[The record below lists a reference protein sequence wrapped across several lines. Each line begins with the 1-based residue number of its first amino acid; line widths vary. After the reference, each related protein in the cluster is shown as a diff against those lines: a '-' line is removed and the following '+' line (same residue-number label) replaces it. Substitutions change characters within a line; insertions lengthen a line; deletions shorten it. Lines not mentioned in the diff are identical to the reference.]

1 MTEHIAM
8 VIGILGIIAYLLYGS
23 RDILT
28 KPQGN
33 IQQGVAKILNVKH
46 MGVALYL
53 LSTWL
58 VVFLIGYLVNLP
70 HPHGTK
76 DMFVLLYVISIW
88 LVAAFNILYIAI
100 YIIYLTSSKLMDFK
114 RLK

>member
-1 MTEHIAM
+1 MTEHIAI

-70 HPHGTK
+70 HPYGTK

-88 LVAAFNILYIAI
+88 LVAAFNILYIAV